1 MLGLEKIEGGG
12 PLCME
17 AHSVVRC
24 ALEVHVVKHA
34 LEQNM
39 LNKFKFFKAELLFK
53 HEIFFL

>member
-1 MLGLEKIEGGG
+1 
-12 PLCME
+12 ME